1 MTATN
6 TNRRPLTAA
15 PTTTAALRLGLR
27 YVTETGAKATRPA
40 EATHCRYVYQWDTDR
55 TTAAAAGRDA
65 NREWHAFGDPVPAS
79 LTGELA
85 GFHAHDVYHF
95 ALLAETGW
103 SAVLEILMAGA
114 NGGTF
119 GGPGALAEEAVVMD
133 VFAGRIHGANAAA
146 KSAALLNS
154 AGAKAAAKAAGRSPI
169 TAAQVRRAAKRGSAA
184 MAALKVRMTAKG
196 WAIVTIADLPAD
208 FRERSIAWR
217 QRSAMLAALNL
228 DEVIKANLR
237 EIVAWGPS
245 AKAFAVRS
253 PRCAAMLGTVAGI
266 AAADLAKARGRAAG
280 GAWGVDDLTLITR
293 AQIAA
298 KGMLREI
305 GDNAGTSPTAMTAAD
320 AAYVSRFMVGGH
332 IRNAHRF
339 HIKASGFEGI
349 RAACIVNGALMDDAT
364 FALASRMVAL
374 LNEAASAE
382 GEPISFAEYV
392 ARAAA

>member
-1 MTATN
+1 MTATA
-6 TNRRPLTAA
+6 TNRRPLAPAA
-15 PTTTAALRLGLR
+15 PTVTAALRLGLR
-27 YVTETGAKATRPA
+27 YVTETGAPAKRAA
-40 EATHCRYVYQWDTDR
+40 EATHCRFAYQWDTD
-55 TTAAAAGRDA
+55 TAADV
-65 NREWHAFGDPVPAS
+65 NTWHAFGDPVPAT
-79 LTGELA
+79 LDGALA
-85 GFHAHDVYHF
+85 GFHVHDVYHF

-114 NGGTF
+114 NGGVF

-133 VFAGRIHGANAAA
+133 LFSGKRQGAA
-146 KSAALLNS
+146 KSARLLNS
-154 AGAKAAAKAAGRSPI
+154 AGAKAAAKAAGRPAV
-169 TAAQVRRAAKRGSAA
+169 TAAALLRTAERGDGASL
-184 MAALKVRMTAKG
+184 ALKERMAAKG

-208 FRERSIAWR
+208 FRDRSIAWR
-217 QRSAMLAALNL
+217 QRSAMLAALDL

-237 EIVAWGPS
+237 EIIAWGPS

-253 PRCAAMLGTVAGI
+253 PRCADMLGTVAGI
-266 AAADLAKARGRAAG
+266 KAGDLRKARGRKAD
-280 GAWGVDDLTLITR
+280 GAWGIDDLTLITK

-305 GDNAGTSPTAMTAAD
+305 GDNAGTSPAAMTAAD
-320 AAYVSRFMVGGH
+320 AAYISRYMVGGH

-364 FALASRMVAL
+364 FALASRMVDL
-374 LNEAASAE
+374 LNDAASAE
-382 GEPISFAEYV
+382 GTPISFAEYV